1 MLTLL
6 SSLSG
11 RVVVEAVVIAMI
23 DSPSS
28 SSSFSSF
35 SSFGIR
41 IESVM
46 REARGKAKKYPRALA
61 RVGVPACVAAR
72 VDAVS

>member
-1 MLTLL
+1 VLTLL

-35 SSFGIR
+35 GIR
-41 IESVM
+41 IESVI

>member
-1 MLTLL
+1 VLTLL

-23 DSPSS
+23 DSP
-28 SSSFSSF
+28 SSFSSF

>member
-1 MLTLL
+1 VLTLL

-28 SSSFSSF
+28 SSSF

>member
-28 SSSFSSF
+28 SSSF

>member
-35 SSFGIR
+35 GIR
-41 IESVM
+41 IESVI

>member
-1 MLTLL
+1 
-6 SSLSG
+6 
-11 RVVVEAVVIAMI
+11 MI